1 MARLK
6 VFTDGASR
14 GNPGESGIGI
24 IIYDDTGKIIKKWN
38 EYTGKTTNNQA
49 EYSALLKSI
58 QLIEELNQAM
68 EIEFIEFNADSELMI
83 KQLKK
88 QYKVKD
94 AGLKQLYNSAIMQ
107 LSSLKIPHAFK
118 HVERS
123 LNKEADKL
131 ANQGIDNKNSI

>member
-1 MARLK
+1 MAKLK
-6 VFTDGASR
+6 AFTDGASR

-24 IIYDDTGKIIKKWN
+24 VIYDENGKVIKKWN
-38 EYTGKTTNNQA
+38 EYIGKTTNNRA
-49 EYSALLKSI
+49 EYLALLKSI
-58 QLIEELNQAM
+58 QILKELKQTLD
-68 EIEFIEFNADSELMI
+68 IEFVEFNADSELMV

-88 QYKVKD
+88 LYKVKD
-94 AGLKQLYNSAIMQ
+94 AGLKPLYNSVLME
-107 LSSLKIPHAFK
+107 LSSLKIPCSFT

>member
-1 MARLK
+1 MAKLK

-24 IIYDDTGKIIKKWN
+24 FIHDENGKVIKKWN
-38 EYTGKTTNNQA
+38 EYIGKTTNNQA